1 MSPWATPYQVWL
13 EKTGRADREPDPAS
27 LERMRWGTLLEPVL
41 LREWDDRNPAYILTG
56 GAGLYADTEY
66 PWMLATVDGL
76 AFTPDQTLAGVV
88 EAKTGSHRAVA
99 QWADEETPVYYVTQV
114 QWYMRILGAPRAF
127 VCALLD
133 TNTYVERVI
142 ERDEDLIRN
151 LIDVAA
157 EFWSYVEH
165 DEPPPVDGSETTRR
179 TLARARARAVEV
191 VELDRSWLK
200 EVEHRTELT
209 ETIGLL
215 EAERALIDNRVRA
228 ALGTAE
234 VATVDGHK
242 VASHKAPTKP
252 SRSCAYDAFAAEHP
266 DLYTKYVTEKPAGRR
281 LLYTRPRL
289 EG

>member
-1 MSPWATPYQVWL
+1 L
-13 EKTGRADREPDPAS
+13 EKTGRADREPDPDS
-27 LERMRWGTLLEPVL
+27 LERMRWGNLLEPVL

-56 GAGLYADTEY
+56 GAGLYADAEY

-76 AFTPDQTLAGVV
+76 AWNPDQTLAGIV
-88 EAKTGSHRAVA
+88 EAKTGSHRALSH
-99 QWADEETPVYYVTQV
+99 WADEETPVYYVTQV
-114 QWYMRILGAPRAF
+114 QWYMRILGAPCAF

-142 ERDEDLIRN
+142 ERDEDLIRD
-151 LIDVAA
+151 LVDVAA

-179 TLARARARAVEV
+179 TLASARAHAGEV

-200 EVEHRTELT
+200 EVAHRAELT
-209 ETIGLL
+209 ETISLL
-215 EAERALIDNRVRA
+215 EAERAVIDNRFRA
-228 ALGTAE
+228 AMGAAE
-234 VATVDGHK
+234 VTVIDGQR
-242 VASHKAPTKP
+242 VASHKAPAKP

-266 DLYTKYVTEKPAGRR
+266 ELYARYVTEKPANRR
-281 LLYTRPRL
+281 LVYTRPRL

>member
-1 MSPWATPYQVWL
+1 VWL
-13 EKTGRADREPDPAS
+13 EKTGRADPEPDQAS
-27 LERMRWGTLLEPVL
+27 LERMRWGNLLEPVL

-56 GAGLYADTEY
+56 GAGLYADAEY

-76 AFTPDQTLAGVV
+76 AFTPDQTLAGIV
-88 EAKTGSHRAVA
+88 EAKTGSHRALA

-142 ERDEDLIRN
+142 ERDEDLIAG
-151 LIDVAA
+151 LVEVAA
-157 EFWSYVEH
+157 EFWDYVVH

-179 TLARARARAVEV
+179 TLARARAHAGEV

-200 EVEHRTELT
+200 EVEHRAELA
-209 ETIGLL
+209 ETISLL
-215 EAERALIDNRVRA
+215 EAERAVIDNRVRA

-234 VATVDGHK
+234 VAIIDGRP
-242 VASHKAPTKP
+242 VATHRAPGKP
-252 SRSCAYDAFAAEHP
+252 SRSCAYDALAAEHP
-266 DLYTKYVTEKPAGRR
+266 ELYGQYVTEKPASRR